1 MERKMEKFPVMCI
14 ASEATDEWTLCPHPM
29 HVYGYNTAVQ
39 CIEHTRMLA
48 FTCLHAASVIRDEN
62 NNNNIIETCKDLTE
76 NTGKITMTF
85 TLLWFMLFFLFV
97 CQLYIR
103 RHFAPILF
111 LCCVRDIFFPF
122 ETFIRCFRRPSN
134 VTSFEENWW
143 EKLVSDGGNAS
154 ISDWCEIKSKRK
166 YESLYLWFHCERL
179 RFTFST
185 KNKCCHCCDFWSF
198 SDLFDWITEVSLRCA
213 A

>member
-1 MERKMEKFPVMCI
+1 MWRNAIEKSKLKLLRMEMERKMEKFPVMCI

-48 FTCLHAASVIRDEN
+48 FTCLHATSVIRDEN
-62 NNNNIIETCKDLTE
+62 NNNNIKETCKDLTE

-97 CQLYIR
+97 CQPVYIG

-111 LCCVRDIFFPF
+111 LCCVRDIFFPLKH
-122 ETFIRCFRRPSN
+122 SS
-134 VTSFEENWW
+134 V
-143 EKLVSDGGNAS
+143 AS
-154 ISDWCEIKSKRK
+154 EGHRMSLPLKRID
-166 YESLYLWFHCERL
+166 ER
-179 RFTFST
+179 
-185 KNKCCHCCDFWSF
+185 N
-198 SDLFDWITEVSLRCA
+198 
-213 A
+213 